1 MLYDSENSNLVLCD
15 NIEEWDGVEGRF
27 KREGTYVCLWLIH
40 VDVLQKPTQYCKAII
55 LQLKIKRKKS
65 WSLSDI
71 KYECLTYH
79 PIDLIYVMPS
89 ADKFILI
96 NIQYFEDSKMKVK
109 WSESHSVMSD
119 SLLPPSPGQNSPG
132 QNTAVGSLPFSRASS
147 QLGDW
152 TQVSHIA
159 GGFFTSWAT
168 REAQEYWSG

>member
-1 MLYDSENSNLVLCD
+1 METNTLTYVKHIASGNLLYDSEKSNLVLCD

-40 VDVLQKPTQYCKAII
+40 VDVLQKLTQYCKAII

-109 WSESHSVMSD
+109 
-119 SLLPPSPGQNSPG
+119 
-132 QNTAVGSLPFSRASS
+132 
-147 QLGDW
+147 
-152 TQVSHIA
+152 
-159 GGFFTSWAT
+159 
-168 REAQEYWSG
+168 